1 MNTQDT
7 PNAFEIFTS
16 SFALS
21 VLLGVSQATR
31 CYVCSSVTDSAC
43 LDPYAGDSL
52 HEDNCTGLDAGCSKH
67 KSEGKVLG
75 FDFKERKQPHYII
88 TDYIY
93 FKSLILLV
101 SNLLFGS
108 MKGQLSPLLWGCTM
122 SYIWCLVL
130 FAVNRKCSSRFDNL
144 ICDHRDWFDFEW
156 PRFED
161 TKVWQCSC
169 TGDLCNSCHHV
180 TASFTALLSSISLGK
195 LDLWK

>member
-21 VLLGVSQATR
+21 VLLGVSHATR

-75 FDFKERKQPHYII
+75 FDFKERRQPHYII

-101 SNLLFGS
+101 SNLLF
-108 MKGQLSPLLWGCTM
+108 LSL
-122 SYIWCLVL
+122 
-130 FAVNRKCSSRFDNL
+130 
-144 ICDHRDWFDFEW
+144 
-156 PRFED
+156 
-161 TKVWQCSC
+161 KV
-169 TGDLCNSCHHV
+169 GML
-180 TASFTALLSSISLGK
+180 
-195 LDLWK
+195 